1 MRFRQIKKLL
11 MLAMV
16 LAILLPGAQSA
27 LAQDD
32 AQLHIA
38 GGNASGDVYQVVFYS
53 SAPEAP
59 MEETLSVQIDGQPVE
74 LKSVNP
80 ISYADPGTTYVILFD
95 TNTAVTE
102 RALPDMKSIA
112 ERILA
117 GMGTQDNALIAPLG
131 GKIAASDI
139 TDDADKLNAAI
150 DALAKDESGT
160 DLYSTM
166 SDALKML
173 SGTDRSLR
181 PRKCLIVMADGL
193 DNSSSGISALE
204 LSNQISTSNVPIYTI
219 ALTYNTKTVERVEAA
234 KTISGFARQSPG
246 GLSQMLKTDG
256 VTVESAADLILA
268 QHNMNFLA
276 VLDSAAVRAVTQG
289 DSAEVTLTFAADS
302 GTVSDTQTLSL
313 ANLPLA
319 EVVSEPSAEPTA
331 AEEESPQPVIN
342 NDEKQGFF
350 DTVKEELLA
359 LPVWVLWTAG
369 AAVVVVIALI
379 LLLAGLSKKK
389 KKSKAPAPGTVVR
402 FGTVSEETPGVSSAP
417 DICVVRLGEKEK
429 ICCEITMPL
438 SFAIGKNP
446 KNAQLILSDDPII
459 APVQCRLLWK
469 DGAVWVEEKSKKSK
483 TLLNGA
489 PIVRPVCLNSGD
501 VLQMGS
507 FEYRVFW
514 EQR

>member
-1 MRFRQIKKLL
+1 MRFRTMKKFL
-11 MLAMV
+11 MLTVALAFV
-16 LAILLPGAQSA
+16 LAGMPSA
-27 LAQDD
+27 LAQDE
-32 AQLHIA
+32 AQLQIA
-38 GGNASGDVYQVVFYS
+38 GGNASGDVYQIVFYS
-53 SAPEAP
+53 SAPDAP
-59 MEETLSVQIDGQPVE
+59 TAETLSVQIDGQPVD

-139 TDDADKLNAAI
+139 TDDADKLNASI
-150 DALAKDESGT
+150 EALAKDESGT

-166 SDALKML
+166 SDALKL
-173 SGTDRSLR
+173 LNGTDASLR

-193 DNSSSGISALE
+193 DSSSSGISALE

-219 ALTYNTKTVERVEAA
+219 ALTYNTKTTERVEAA

-256 VTVESAADLILA
+256 LTVENAADAILA
-268 QHNMNFLA
+268 QHDFNYLA
-276 VLDSAAVRAVTQG
+276 VLDNAAVRAVSQG
-289 DSAEVTLTFAADS
+289 DSAEITLTFSAAS
-302 GTVSDTQTLSL
+302 GALTDTLTLSL
-313 ANLPLA
+313 ASLPKA
-319 EVVSEPSAEPTA
+319 EATAQPTAEPTA
-331 AEEESPQPVIN
+331 AVEGSPQPVIDN
-342 NDEKQGFF
+342 GGEKGFF
-350 DTVKEELLA
+350 DVVKEKLLA
-359 LPVWVLWTAG
+359 LPAWVLWTAG

-379 LLLAGLSKKK
+379 VLLASLSKK

-402 FGTVSEETPGVSSAP
+402 FGTVSEETPGMAGAP

-429 ICCEITMPL
+429 ICCEISMPL
-438 SFAIGKNP
+438 SFAIGKDP
-446 KNAQLILSDDPII
+446 KNAQLILADDPAI

-469 DGAVWVEEKSKKSK
+469 DGAVWVEEKSKKNK
-483 TLLNGA
+483 TLLNGS
-489 PIVRPVCLNSGD
+489 PVVRPVCLNSGD
-501 VLQMGS
+501 VLTLGS

>member
-1 MRFRQIKKLL
+1 MRFHQLKRLL

-16 LAILLPGAQSA
+16 LAVLLPGVRPA
-27 LAQDD
+27 LAEDE
-32 AQLHIA
+32 AQLQIA
-38 GGNASGDVYQVVFYS
+38 GGNASGDVFQVVFYS
-53 SAPEAP
+53 SAPEGP
-59 MEETLSVQIDGQPVE
+59 MEETLSVQIDGQPVD
-74 LKSVNP
+74 LNSVRP
-80 ISYADPGTTYVILFD
+80 ISYADPGTTYVFLFD

-131 GKIAASDI
+131 GKISASDI
-139 TDDADKLNAAI
+139 TDDTDKLTAAI
-150 DALAKDESGT
+150 DALKKDESGT

-173 SGTDRSLR
+173 SGTDSSLR

-193 DNSSSGISALE
+193 DSSSSGISALE

-219 ALTYNTKTVERVEAA
+219 ALTYNTKTTERVEAA

-246 GLSQMLKTDG
+246 GLSQMLKTGG

-268 QHNMNFLA
+268 QHNMYFLA
-276 VLDSAAVRAVTQG
+276 VLDSAKVRAVTQE
-289 DSAEVTLTFAADS
+289 DSAEVTLTFAAVS
-302 GTVSDTQTLSL
+302 GTLTDTQTLSI
-313 ANLPLA
+313 ASLPKA
-319 EVVSEPSAEPTA
+319 EATAEPTA
-331 AEEESPQPVIN
+331 MPQESEAPVVEDTEEQNLLLTI
-342 NDEKQGFF
+342 
-350 DTVKEELLA
+350 KEELLA
-359 LPVWVLWTAG
+359 LPVWILWTAG

-379 LLLAGLSKKK
+379 ILLSALNKKK
-389 KKSKAPAPGTVVR
+389 KKKTAAPGTIVR
-402 FGTVSEETPGVSSAP
+402 FGTVSEETPGVSGAP

-429 ICCEITMPL
+429 ICCEITMPQ

-446 KNAQLILSDDPII
+446 KNAQLILADDPVI

-469 DGAVWVEEKSKKSK
+469 DGAVWVEEKSKKGK
-483 TLLNGA
+483 TLLNGS
-489 PIVRPVCLNSGD
+489 PIDRPVRLNSGD

>member
-1 MRFRQIKKLL
+1 MRFRQIKRFF
-11 MLAMV
+11 MLAMALAFV
-16 LAILLPGAQSA
+16 LAGIPSA
-27 LAQDD
+27 LAEDE
-32 AQLHIA
+32 AQLQIA
-38 GGNASGDVYQVVFYS
+38 GGNVSGDVFQVVFYS

-59 MEETLSVQIDGQPVE
+59 TAETLSVLIDGQPVA

-131 GKIAASDI
+131 GTISAADI
-139 TDDADKLNAAI
+139 TDDADKLSAAI
-150 DALAKDESGT
+150 ESLAKDESGT

-166 SDALKML
+166 SDALKL
-173 SGTDRSLR
+173 LGGSDASLR

-193 DNSSSGISALE
+193 DSSSSGISALE
-204 LSNQISTSNVPIYTI
+204 LSNQISASNVPIYTI
-219 ALTYNTKTVERVEAA
+219 ALTYNTKTTERVEAA

-246 GLSQMLKTDG
+246 GLNMMLKTDG
-256 VTVESAADLILA
+256 VTVESAADAILA
-268 QHNMNFLA
+268 QHDLNYLA
-276 VLDSAAVRAVTQG
+276 VLDSAAVRAVTQE
-289 DSAEVTLTFAADS
+289 DSAEVTLTFAAAS
-302 GTVSDTQTLSL
+302 GTLSDTQTLSL
-313 ANLPLA
+313 ASLPKA
-319 EVVSEPSAEPTA
+319 EATAEATAEPTA
-331 AEEESPQPVIN
+331 LPQETAAPVV
-342 NDEKQGFF
+342 D
-350 DTVKEELLA
+350 DAKEQSLLLTIKDKLLA
-359 LPVWVLWTAG
+359 LPVWILWAAG

-379 LLLAGLSKKK
+379 VLLSVLSKKK
-389 KKSKAPAPGTVVR
+389 KKKAAAPGTIVR
-402 FGTVSEETPGVSSAP
+402 FGTVSEETPGQLSAP

-429 ICCEITMPL
+429 ICCEISMPL
-438 SFAIGKNP
+438 SFAIGKDP
-446 KNAQLILSDDPII
+446 KNAQLILADDPVI

-469 DGAVWVEEKSKKSK
+469 DSAVWVEEKSKKGK
-483 TLLNGA
+483 TLLNGS
-489 PIVRPVCLNSGD
+489 PIERATRLNSGD

>member
-1 MRFRQIKKLL
+1 MRFRQIKRLL
-11 MLAMV
+11 MLVMTLAFV
-16 LAILLPGAQSA
+16 LAGIPSA
-27 LAQDD
+27 LAQDE
-32 AQLHIA
+32 AQLQIA
-38 GGNASGDVYQVVFYS
+38 GGNASGDVYQIVFYS
-53 SAPEAP
+53 SAPDAP
-59 MEETLSVQIDGQPVE
+59 TAETLSVQIDGQPVD

-139 TDDADKLNAAI
+139 TDDTDKLNAAI
-150 DALAKDESGT
+150 EALAKDEGGT

-166 SDALKML
+166 SDALKL
-173 SGTDRSLR
+173 LNGTDVSLR

-193 DNSSSGISALE
+193 DSSSSGISALE

-219 ALTYNTKTVERVEAA
+219 ALTYNTKTTERVEAA

-256 VTVESAADLILA
+256 VTVESAADAILA
-268 QHNMNFLA
+268 QHDFNYLA
-276 VLDSAAVRAVTQG
+276 VLDSAAVRAVSQG
-289 DSAEVTLTFAADS
+289 DSAEVTLTFAAAS
-302 GTVSDTQTLSL
+302 GTLSDTQALSL
-313 ANLPLA
+313 ASLPKA
-319 EVVSEPSAEPTA
+319 EATAQPTAEPA
-331 AEEESPQPVIN
+331 AAVAESPQPVIDN
-342 NDEKQGFF
+342 GKEKSFF
-350 DTVKEELLA
+350 DVVKEKLLA
-359 LPVWVLWTAG
+359 LPVWVLFTAG
-369 AAVVVVIALI
+369 AAFVVIIALI
-379 LLLAGLSKKK
+379 VLLASLSKKK

-402 FGTVSEETPGVSSAP
+402 FGAVSEETPGMSGAP

-446 KNAQLILSDDPII
+446 KNAQLILADDPVI

-483 TLLNGA
+483 TLLNGS
-489 PIVRPVCLNSGD
+489 PVVRPVRLNSGD